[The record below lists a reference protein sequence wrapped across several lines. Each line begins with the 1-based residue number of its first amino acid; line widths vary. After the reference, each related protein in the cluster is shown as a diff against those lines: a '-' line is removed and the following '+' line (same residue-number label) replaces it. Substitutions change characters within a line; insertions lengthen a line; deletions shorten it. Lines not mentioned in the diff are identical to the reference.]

1 MTCNVC
7 KQDKELNQFQ
17 TYWHSTQQKMRTRKQ
32 CTECLYQLKLK
43 RKDPNKFYQ
52 NNPNYKKCNT
62 CNDWKEI
69 SNYYQTTTGRIYSN
83 RCIVCTKK
91 QDASKREEKLINNC
105 GGEKVPP
112 QPNRYTDKY
121 QKQCTFE
128 MLETLGYTFD
138 EPTGVWVK
146 AGYKEIK
153 DGKPYFPTIKGCVTS
168 RNRIVPTKFDKII
181 ILREQGLSY
190 EKIAEELGISDTTVY
205 KHLKKWKSQS
215 K

>member
-69 SNYYQTTTGRIYSN
+69 SDYYQTATGRIYSN
-83 RCIVCTKK
+83 RCRICTKK
-91 QDASKREEKLINNC
+91 LDDERRDRKLINNC

-112 QPNRYTDKY
+112 RPNVYTDKY

-153 DGKPYFPTIKGCVTS
+153 DGKIIFPTLNLTHEVRRKIT
-168 RNRIVPTKFDKII
+168 PTKLDRII
-181 ILREQGLSY
+181 TLREQGLSY

-205 KHLKKWKSQS
+205 KQIKKWKSQS